1 MYKDQTAILF
11 IITAFVSGLCGAF
24 FYPLSSLFIVEAL
37 GASPMMLSAY
47 MVTAVTSSVIVSQ
60 IIARYS
66 DQGWQRKRI
75 LVTSLSCY
83 FITVVSFIFIR
94 EYWLAILVVTLF
106 GSVSGAAFGQL
117 FALGREYGD
126 SKLEDSTSFL
136 SIMRAGIAIAW
147 VFGPP
152 IAFVLKAQFGF
163 SASFAV
169 SAIIVSVAIVVIIRY
184 LPSGVTKASGNERN
198 SRLLGSSVNVLTVL
212 YAFVVVF
219 AFTANNLYIVSM
231 PLYLSQEVKV
241 EANWL
246 GVLFG
251 VAALCEIPVM
261 FYAGRLAAR
270 YSAVRIMC
278 VGLFSGCVF
287 FLTMLM
293 AVDKTTLILAQIFN
307 GIFIGSCATLG
318 MVVLQDMMRDRLGTA
333 STLFSN
339 LLNVSML
346 VASLAVGLVGEM
358 YSYYSAFYV
367 CLSAVVS
374 ALLLLVLFSYSTK
387 RMQDRRLVAENTLG
401 G

>member
-1 MYKDQTAILF
+1 MHKDRTAILF
-11 IITAFVSGLCGAF
+11 IITAFISGLCGAF

-47 MVTAVTSSVIVSQ
+47 MVTAVVSSVIVSQ
-60 IIARYS
+60 VIARYS

-75 LVTSLSCY
+75 LIVSLSCY
-83 FITVVSFIFIR
+83 LVTVVSFIFIR
-94 EYWLAILVVTLF
+94 EFWLAIVVVTLF
-106 GSVSGAAFGQL
+106 GSVSGASFGQL

-126 SKLEDSTSFL
+126 SRFEDSTSFL

-152 IAFVLKAQFGF
+152 VAFILKAQFGF
-163 SASFAV
+163 NASFAA
-169 SAIIVSVAIVVIIRY
+169 SAFIVCTAIVVIACY
-184 LPSGVTKASGNERN
+184 LPDSVVKPDIEEKDKVTAP
-198 SRLLGSSVNVLTVL
+198 SSINFLIVL

-219 AFTANNLYIVSM
+219 AFAANNLYIVSM
-231 PLYLSQEVKV
+231 PLYLSQELKV

-261 FYAGRLAAR
+261 FCAGKLAAR
-270 YSAVRIMC
+270 FGTVRVMS
-278 VGLFSGCVF
+278 VGLVSGCLF
-287 FLTMLM
+287 FVTMLI
-293 AVDKTTLILAQIFN
+293 ATDKAMLIAAQIFN

-318 MVVLQDMMRDRLGTA
+318 MVALQDMMRDRLGTA

-346 VASLAVGLVGEM
+346 AASLAVGIVGELF
-358 YSYYSAFYV
+358 SYYSAFYV
-367 CLSAVVS
+367 CLFAIVL
-374 ALLLLVLFSYSTK
+374 AYLLLSLFAYKLNKKQRQAPCPAT
-387 RMQDRRLVAENTLG
+387 A
-401 G
+401 

>member
-1 MYKDQTAILF
+1 MHKDRTAILF
-11 IITAFVSGLCGAF
+11 IITAFISGLCGAF

-47 MVTAVTSSVIVSQ
+47 MVTAVVSSVIVSQ
-60 IIARYS
+60 VIARYS

-75 LVTSLSCY
+75 LIVSLSCY
-83 FITVVSFIFIR
+83 LVTVVSFIFIR
-94 EYWLAILVVTLF
+94 EFWLAIVVVTLF
-106 GSVSGAAFGQL
+106 GSVSGASFGQL

-126 SKLEDSTSFL
+126 SRFEDSTSFL

-152 IAFVLKAQFGF
+152 VAFILKAQFGF
-163 SASFAV
+163 NASFAA
-169 SAIIVSVAIVVIIRY
+169 SAFIVCTAIVVIACY
-184 LPSGVTKASGNERN
+184 LPDSVVKPDIEEKDKVTAP
-198 SRLLGSSVNVLTVL
+198 SSINFLIVL

-219 AFTANNLYIVSM
+219 AFAANNLYIVSM
-231 PLYLSQEVKV
+231 PLYLSQELKV

-261 FYAGRLAAR
+261 FYAGKLAAR
-270 YSAVRIMC
+270 FGTVRVMS
-278 VGLFSGCVF
+278 VGLVSGCLF
-287 FLTMLM
+287 FMTMLM
-293 AVDKTTLILAQIFN
+293 ATDKAMLIAAQIFN

-318 MVVLQDMMRDRLGTA
+318 MVALQDMMRDRLGTA

-346 VASLAVGLVGEM
+346 AASLAVGIVGELL
-358 YSYYSAFYV
+358 SYYSAFYV
-367 CLSAVVS
+367 CLFAIVL
-374 ALLLLVLFSYSTK
+374 AYLLLSLFAYKLNKKQRQAPCPAT
-387 RMQDRRLVAENTLG
+387 A
-401 G
+401 

>member
-1 MYKDQTAILF
+1 MHKDRTAILF
-11 IITAFVSGLCGAF
+11 IITAFISGLCGAF

-47 MVTAVTSSVIVSQ
+47 MVTAVVSSVIVSQ
-60 IIARYS
+60 VIARYS

-75 LVTSLSCY
+75 LMVSLSCY
-83 FITVVSFIFIR
+83 LVTVVSFIFIR
-94 EYWLAILVVTLF
+94 EFWLAIVVVTLF
-106 GSVSGAAFGQL
+106 GSISGASFGQL

-126 SKLEDSTSFL
+126 SRFEDSTSFL

-152 IAFVLKAQFGF
+152 VAFILKAQFGF
-163 SASFAV
+163 NASFAA
-169 SAIIVSVAIVVIIRY
+169 SAFIVCTAIVVIACY
-184 LPSGVTKASGNERN
+184 LPDSVVKPDIEEKDKVTAP
-198 SRLLGSSVNVLTVL
+198 SSINFLIVL

-219 AFTANNLYIVSM
+219 AFAANNLYIVSM
-231 PLYLSQEVKV
+231 PLYLSQELKV

-261 FYAGRLAAR
+261 FYAGKLAAR
-270 YSAVRIMC
+270 FGTVRVMS
-278 VGLFSGCVF
+278 VGLVSGCLF
-287 FLTMLM
+287 FVTMLI
-293 AVDKTTLILAQIFN
+293 ATDKAMLIAAQIFN

-318 MVVLQDMMRDRLGTA
+318 MVALQDMMRDRLGTA

-346 VASLAVGLVGEM
+346 AASLAVGIVGELF
-358 YSYYSAFYV
+358 SYYGAFYV
-367 CLSAVVS
+367 CLFAIVL
-374 ALLLLVLFSYSTK
+374 AYLLLSLFAYKLNKKQRQAPCPAT
-387 RMQDRRLVAENTLG
+387 A
-401 G
+401 

>member
-1 MYKDQTAILF
+1 MHKDRTAILF
-11 IITAFVSGLCGAF
+11 IVTAFISGLCGAF

-47 MVTAVTSSVIVSQ
+47 MVTAVVSSVIVSQ
-60 IIARYS
+60 VIARYS

-75 LVTSLSCY
+75 LIVSLSCY
-83 FITVVSFIFIR
+83 LVTVVSFIFIR
-94 EYWLAILVVTLF
+94 EFWLAIVVVTLF
-106 GSVSGAAFGQL
+106 GSISGASFGQL

-126 SKLEDSTSFL
+126 SRFEDSTSFL

-152 IAFVLKAQFGF
+152 VAFILKAQFGF
-163 SASFAV
+163 NASFAA
-169 SAIIVSVAIVVIIRY
+169 SAFIICTAIVVIAYY
-184 LPSGVTKASGNERN
+184 LPDSVVKPDIEEKDKVTAP
-198 SRLLGSSVNVLTVL
+198 SSINFLIVL

-219 AFTANNLYIVSM
+219 AFAANNLYIVSM
-231 PLYLSQEVKV
+231 PLYLSQELKV

-261 FYAGRLAAR
+261 FYAGKLAAR
-270 YSAVRIMC
+270 FGTVRVMS
-278 VGLFSGCVF
+278 VGLVSGCLF
-287 FLTMLM
+287 FVTMLI
-293 AVDKTTLILAQIFN
+293 ATDKAMLIAAQIFN

-318 MVVLQDMMRDRLGTA
+318 MVALQDMMRDRLGTA

-346 VASLAVGLVGEM
+346 AASLAVGIVGELF
-358 YSYYSAFYV
+358 SYYSAFYV
-367 CLSAVVS
+367 CLFAIVL
-374 ALLLLVLFSYSTK
+374 AYLLLSLFAYKLNKKQRQAPCPAT
-387 RMQDRRLVAENTLG
+387 A
-401 G
+401 

>member
-1 MYKDQTAILF
+1 MHKDRTAILF
-11 IITAFVSGLCGAF
+11 IITAFISGLCGAF

-47 MVTAVTSSVIVSQ
+47 MVTAVVSSVIVSQ
-60 IIARYS
+60 VIARYS

-75 LVTSLSCY
+75 LMVSLSCY
-83 FITVVSFIFIR
+83 LVTVVSFIFIR
-94 EYWLAILVVTLF
+94 EFWLAIVVVTLF
-106 GSVSGAAFGQL
+106 GSISGASFGQL

-126 SKLEDSTSFL
+126 SRFEDSTSFL

-152 IAFVLKAQFGF
+152 VAFILKAQFGF
-163 SASFAV
+163 NASFAV
-169 SAIIVSVAIVVIIRY
+169 SAFIVCTAIVVIACY
-184 LPSGVTKASGNERN
+184 LPDSVVKPDIEEKDKVTAP
-198 SRLLGSSVNVLTVL
+198 SSINFLIVL

-219 AFTANNLYIVSM
+219 AFAANNLYIVSM
-231 PLYLSQEVKV
+231 PLYLSQELKV

-261 FYAGRLAAR
+261 FYAGKLAAR
-270 YSAVRIMC
+270 FGTVRVMS
-278 VGLFSGCVF
+278 VGLVSGCLF
-287 FLTMLM
+287 FVTMLI
-293 AVDKTTLILAQIFN
+293 ATDKAMLIAAQIFN

-318 MVVLQDMMRDRLGTA
+318 MVALQDMMRDRLGTA

-346 VASLAVGLVGEM
+346 AASLAVGIVGELF
-358 YSYYSAFYV
+358 SYYSAFYV
-367 CLSAVVS
+367 CLFAIVL
-374 ALLLLVLFSYSTK
+374 AYLLLSLFAYKLNKKQRQVPCPAT
-387 RMQDRRLVAENTLG
+387 A
-401 G
+401 

>member
-1 MYKDQTAILF
+1 MHKDRTAILF
-11 IITAFVSGLCGAF
+11 IITAFISGLCGAF

-47 MVTAVTSSVIVSQ
+47 MVTAVVSSVIVSQ
-60 IIARYS
+60 VIARYS

-75 LVTSLSCY
+75 LIVSLSCY
-83 FITVVSFIFIR
+83 LVTVVSFIFIR
-94 EYWLAILVVTLF
+94 EFWLAIVVVTLF
-106 GSVSGAAFGQL
+106 GSLSGASFGQL

-126 SKLEDSTSFL
+126 SRFEDSTSFL

-152 IAFVLKAQFGF
+152 VAFILKAQFGF
-163 SASFAV
+163 NASFAA
-169 SAIIVSVAIVVIIRY
+169 SAFIVCTAIVVIACY
-184 LPSGVTKASGNERN
+184 LPDSVVKPDVEEKDKVTAP
-198 SRLLGSSVNVLTVL
+198 SSINFLIVL

-219 AFTANNLYIVSM
+219 AFAANNLYIVSM
-231 PLYLSQEVKV
+231 PLYLSQELKV

-261 FYAGRLAAR
+261 FYAGKLAAR
-270 YSAVRIMC
+270 FGTVRVMS
-278 VGLFSGCVF
+278 VGLVSGCLF
-287 FLTMLM
+287 FVTMLI
-293 AVDKTTLILAQIFN
+293 ATDKAMLIAAQIFN

-318 MVVLQDMMRDRLGTA
+318 MVALQDMMRDRLGTA

-346 VASLAVGLVGEM
+346 AASLAVGVVGELF
-358 YSYYSAFYV
+358 SYYSAFYV
-367 CLSAVVS
+367 CLFAIVL
-374 ALLLLVLFSYSTK
+374 AYLLLSLFAYKLNKKQRQVPCPAT
-387 RMQDRRLVAENTLG
+387 A
-401 G
+401 

>member
-1 MYKDQTAILF
+1 MHKDRTAILF
-11 IITAFVSGLCGAF
+11 IITAFISGLCGAF

-47 MVTAVTSSVIVSQ
+47 MVTAVVSSVIVSQ
-60 IIARYS
+60 VIARYS

-75 LVTSLSCY
+75 LIVSLSCY
-83 FITVVSFIFIR
+83 LVTVVSFIFIR
-94 EYWLAILVVTLF
+94 EFWLAIVVVTLF
-106 GSVSGAAFGQL
+106 GSVSGASFGQL

-126 SKLEDSTSFL
+126 SRFEDSTSFL

-152 IAFVLKAQFGF
+152 VAFILKAQFGF
-163 SASFAV
+163 NASFAA
-169 SAIIVSVAIVVIIRY
+169 SAFIICTAIVVIAYY
-184 LPSGVTKASGNERN
+184 LPDSVVKPDIEEKDKVTAP
-198 SRLLGSSVNVLTVL
+198 SSINFLIVL

-219 AFTANNLYIVSM
+219 AFAANNLYIVSM
-231 PLYLSQEVKV
+231 PLYLSQELKV

-261 FYAGRLAAR
+261 FYAGKLAAR
-270 YSAVRIMC
+270 FGTVRVMS
-278 VGLFSGCVF
+278 VGLVSGCLF
-287 FLTMLM
+287 FVTMLI
-293 AVDKTTLILAQIFN
+293 ATDKAMLIAAQIFN

-318 MVVLQDMMRDRLGTA
+318 MVALQDMMRDRLGTA

-346 VASLAVGLVGEM
+346 AASLAVGIVGELF
-358 YSYYSAFYV
+358 SYYSAFYV
-367 CLSAVVS
+367 CLFAIVL
-374 ALLLLVLFSYSTK
+374 AYLLLSLFAYKLNKKQRQAPCPAT
-387 RMQDRRLVAENTLG
+387 A
-401 G
+401 